1 MADVSN
7 LEGMASQLQ
16 KVIQHLES
24 QNADEE
30 VVIKAKRHV
39 AELTDVIHQLIGLSK
54 GEGAPEDVFKILE
67 RVNELKASVEA
78 VMQTLS
84 AEGGANLSDEPKKE

>member
-30 VVIKAKRHV
+30 VVIKAKQHV

-54 GEGAPEDVFKILE
+54 GKGAPEDVFKILE

-84 AEGGANLSDEPKKE
+84 AEGSASLSDEPKKE